1 MPDKSWSVLYIGNKT
16 NESFEWILTE
26 NCWIE
31 ESMQN
36 ANIIKKEENEINK
49 QILWQSSLE
58 SLANS
63 SSNCDILSIAS
74 MLLSHP
80 TLWY

>member
-1 MPDKSWSVLYIGNKT
+1 
-16 NESFEWILTE
+16 
-26 NCWIE
+26 
-31 ESMQN
+31 MQN